1 MTVKDE
7 KSTKMNEISFKKFE
21 KFLPE
26 RRRIKKKRER
36 ERENCL
42 NNIHLVRVLACPFF
56 FF

>member
-21 KFLPE
+21 KFLPR

-36 ERENCL
+36 ER
-42 NNIHLVRVLACPFF
+42 IVLIISIL
-56 FF
+56 

>member
-26 RRRIKKKRER
+26 RRRRIKKKRER
-36 ERENCL
+36 ER
-42 NNIHLVRVLACPFF
+42 IVLIISIL
-56 FF
+56 